1 MTSQKLIAFLSDP
14 SCYPHGPQSVHTV
27 ETHISHVFIAGDRVF
42 KIKKPVNFG
51 FLDFTTLE
59 KREFYC
65 REELRLNRR
74 LAEDIYL
81 GVLPIHEDGN
91 GNLNWEGR
99 GDVVEYAVLMKRIPE
114 DRMLGSLLSKK
125 EVEPAVMER
134 IAAKICRFHGDAST
148 GGEIDEIGGFETVRR
163 NHEENFEQTEPY
175 VGITIPRREYDFLRA
190 WALGFLEAREPLFR
204 KRVRE
209 HRIRECHGDLHLQHI
224 CLTDG
229 IVIFDCIEF
238 NKRFR
243 YLDTAAEV
251 AFLAMDLDFHG
262 YGGFGRVFLDAY
274 LRESGD
280 AELPVLLPF
289 YQCYFAF
296 VRGKVTGFRVGDP
309 GLAPAERKG
318 IEDEARRYFRL
329 AFSYGTRLDRPT
341 LIVMSGWMGTGKS
354 LVARCLAPLLG
365 AEILRMDVLRKELLE
380 ISPTDHHYEE
390 FGKGIYGEEMNRRT
404 YEEGLRRATALLKEG
419 RSVIL
424 DGSFRSGR
432 DRLAAMEAS
441 ASLSAPFFMV
451 YCFAPDEVLR
461 RRLEKRKQSGMD
473 ASDGRW
479 ELLESQK
486 KSFDPIEGIPRES
499 LITLDTS
506 GKIDEITDRA
516 LLRIRTGR

>member
-1 MTSQKLIAFLSDP
+1 MASPKLLAFLSDP
-14 SCYPHGPQSVHTV
+14 SSYPHGPQSVQTV

-81 GVLPIHEDGN
+81 GVLPIHEDEKGS
-91 GNLNWEGR
+91 LNWEGR
-99 GDVVEYAVLMKRIPE
+99 GNVVEYAVWMKRIPE
-114 DRMLGSLLSKK
+114 DRMLGSLLSKN
-125 EVEPAVMER
+125 EVEPEAMER
-134 IAAKICRFHGDAST
+134 IAARICGFHRDAST
-148 GGEIDEIGGFETVRR
+148 GGEIDEIGGYDTIRR

-175 VGITIPRREYDFLRA
+175 VGITIPSREYDFLRA
-190 WALGFLEAREPLFR
+190 WALGFLEARKSLFL

-251 AFLAMDLDFHG
+251 AFLSMDLDFHG
-262 YGGFGRVFLDAY
+262 YGRFGRFFLDAY
-274 LRESGD
+274 LRESEDG
-280 AELPVLLPF
+280 ELPVLLPF

-296 VRGKVTGFRVGDP
+296 VRGKVTGFRLDDP
-309 GLAPAERKG
+309 KLAPADRKR
-318 IEDEARRYFRL
+318 IEEEARRYFRL
-329 AFSYGTRLDRPT
+329 AFSYGARLDRPT

-354 LVARCLAPLLG
+354 LVARGLAPLLG
-365 AEILRMDVLRKELLE
+365 AEVLRMDVLRKELLE
-380 ISPTDHHYEE
+380 IAPTDHRYEE

-404 YEEGLRRATALLKEG
+404 YDEGLRRAKALLKEG
-419 RSVIL
+419 KSVIL

-432 DRLAAMEAS
+432 DRAAAMEAAS
-441 ASLSAPFFMV
+441 SLSAPFFLI

-461 RRLEKRKQSGMD
+461 RRLETRKQTGTD

-486 KSFDPIEGIPRES
+486 RSFDPVEGIPRES
-499 LITLDTS
+499 LVSLDTS
-506 GKIDEITDRA
+506 GEIGEITDRA

>member
-1 MTSQKLIAFLSDP
+1 MASSKLLAFLSDP
-14 SCYPHGPQSVHTV
+14 SSYPYGPQSVQTV

-59 KREFYC
+59 KREFFC
-65 REELRLNRR
+65 REEVRLNRR

-81 GVLPIHEDGN
+81 GVLPIHKDAKGSF
-91 GNLNWEGR
+91 NWEGR
-99 GDVVEYAVLMKRIPE
+99 GEIVEYAVWMKRIPE
-114 DRMLGSLLSKK
+114 DRMLGSLLSKN

-134 IAAKICRFHGDAST
+134 IAAKICAFHRSAAT
-148 GGEIDEIGGFETVRR
+148 GGEINEVGGFDTIRR

-175 VGITIPRREYDFLRA
+175 VGITLPRREYEFIRD
-190 WALGFLEAREPLFR
+190 WALGFLRSRESLFR
-204 KRVRE
+204 KRVRD

-251 AFLAMDLDFHG
+251 AFLSMDLDFHG
-262 YGGFGRVFLDAY
+262 YGRFGKVFLDAC

-280 AELPVLLPF
+280 GELPVLLPF
-289 YQCYFAF
+289 YQCYFAY
-296 VRGKVTGFRVGDP
+296 VRGKVTGFRLEEP
-309 GLAPAERKG
+309 GLAPADRKR
-318 IEDEARRYFRL
+318 IEEEARRYFRL
-329 AFSYGTRLDRPT
+329 AFSYGARLDRPT
-341 LIVMSGWMGTGKS
+341 LIAMSGWMGTGKS
-354 LVARCLAPLLG
+354 LVARRLAPLLG
-365 AEILRMDVLRKELLE
+365 AKIIRMDVLRKELAE
-380 ISPTDHHYEE
+380 ISPTEHRYEK

-404 YEEGLRRATALLKEG
+404 YEEGLRRAKALLKQG

-424 DGSFRSGR
+424 DASFRSGR
-432 DRLAAMEAS
+432 DRIAAMEA
-441 ASLSAPFFMV
+441 ASRLSVPFFMI
-451 YCFAPDEVLR
+451 YCFASDEVLR
-461 RRLEKRKQSGMD
+461 RRLEKREKAGTD

-486 KSFDPIEGIPRES
+486 RAFDPIDGIPQES
-499 LITLDTS
+499 LVSLDTS
-506 GKIDEITDRA
+506 GKIEEITDSA
-516 LLRIRTGR
+516 LRPIRIGR